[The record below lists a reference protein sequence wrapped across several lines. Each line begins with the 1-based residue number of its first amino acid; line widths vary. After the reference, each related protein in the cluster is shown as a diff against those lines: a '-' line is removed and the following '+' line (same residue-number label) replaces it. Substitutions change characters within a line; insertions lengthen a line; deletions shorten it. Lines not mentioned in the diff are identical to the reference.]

1 MAEHIF
7 ISYSKK
13 NRAYA
18 TSLAEFLRQQGFDV
32 WIDDRIDYGT
42 SWERVIFRAID
53 QAGAFVVIMT
63 PQSYESEWVLR
74 ECQYAEKRGKPQ
86 FPLLLDGEEFP
97 RYVSTQY
104 ADVRG
109 STMPDE
115 ELIGLLAQ
123 AVPRKPVTGEDVTK
137 ALTQEIEKV
146 LATSEVPET
155 TPPPATSPAQAG
167 SKLPLV
173 LIPVVIIALIVIAV
187 IASQGLPQVASQPS
201 ATPSDT
207 STATAT
213 PTPTPTDAPSAT
225 PSSQIT
231 PSITRT
237 RFTFPGSIGVIGTSV
252 FSQDIGQIF
261 IPTQAANLIISDLL
275 LQQSVTCSTSWFFGD
290 ENAPEGLGCPQ
301 DAPAEVTVFFQEF
314 EVEGSGLLVF
324 LHDMNAGSGDVHVLM
339 PDGTF
344 VYTQLEEDWRQR
356 VPGYVSGDDLETL
369 YALPESECAVE
380 VLAPI
385 AAAYAITLPGDIIGC
400 PADNRIQGEGLVQ
413 TTEDR
418 FFVLLPDDHF
428 YELNSQSGT
437 WRRFHLGDTIDP

>member
-109 STMPDE
+109 GTMPDE

-137 ALTQEIEKV
+137 ALTQEIETV
-146 LATSEVPET
+146 LATSEIPET
-155 TPPPATSPAQAG
+155 TPPPATSPAQTG

-173 LIPVVIIALIVIAV
+173 LIPVVIIALIIVAV

-207 STATAT
+207 STAT

-225 PSSQIT
+225 PSSQTT

-237 RFTFPGSIGVIGTSV
+237 RFSFPDSIGVIGTSV
-252 FSQDIGQIF
+252 FSQDIGQLF

-290 ENAPEGLGCPQ
+290 ENAPEGLGCP
-301 DAPAEVTVFFQEF
+301 DGEAVEVTAVFQGFQATDT
-314 EVEGSGLLVF
+314 GILVHI
-324 LHDMNAGSGDVHVLM
+324 LDADADASAVLIMNG
-339 PDGTF
+339 GTF
-344 VYTQLEEDWRQR
+344 VSYTLPQNWPSE
-356 VPGYVSGDDLETL
+356 VPDYAAGQPVNTLVS
-369 YALPESECAVE
+369 LPGQICPVP
-380 VLAPI
+380 VYAPI
-385 AAAYAITLPGDIIGC
+385 YAAYNIALPGDIIGC
-400 PADNRIQGEGLVQ
+400 PTETRTDGQGLIQNAGDI
-413 TTEDR
+413 T
-418 FFVLLPDDHF
+418 FVLLPDDHF
-428 YELNSQSGT
+428 YELNTRLNT
-437 WRRFHLGDTIDP
+437 WRRFHLGDTIDS